1 MSIKEHFT
9 ETARWAICTTHAA
22 LVGFDIAFL
31 VSILFGCSPKTIT
44 ETVVQE
50 RNDSVRIIET
60 KYERVVVRDTAF
72 IEIPMQTTSVTLF
85 DSVSTLENDYAVSV
99 ARIASN
105 GSLFHELRTKAGTM
119 PVPVDKTIERKD
131 SVTYIY
137 KDREVQVPTPV
148 ETPLTWWQRTSIKF
162 FPYVVALAILACV
175 WACRKPLLTLI
186 RRFI

>member
-85 DSVSTLENDYAVSV
+85 DSVSTL
-99 ARIASN
+99 
-105 GSLFHELRTKAGTM
+105 
-119 PVPVDKTIERKD
+119 
-131 SVTYIY
+131 
-137 KDREVQVPTPV
+137 
-148 ETPLTWWQRTSIKF
+148 
-162 FPYVVALAILACV
+162 VVIC
-175 WACRKPLLTLI
+175 
-186 RRFI
+186 

>member
-1 MSIKEHFT
+1 MNTKEFFS
-9 ETARWAICTTHAA
+9 EFARWAICTTHAA
-22 LVGFDIAFL
+22 LVGFGIAFL

-72 IEIPMQTTSVTLF
+72 IEIPMQSASAVVM

-99 ARIASN
+99 ARLTAN
-105 GSLFHELRTKAGTM
+105 GSLFHELKTKAGTM
-119 PVPVDKTIERKD
+119 LVPVDKTVERKD
-131 SVTYIY
+131 SITYIY

-162 FPYVVALAILACV
+162 FPYMMALAMLACV
-175 WACRKPLLTLI
+175 WACRKPLLALI